1 VEAAPDLTPLIHTAR
16 QVNDAQPHFVV
27 NKLESILNGLDGK
40 TITVFGLAYKPDVDD
55 LRESPAIEIVQLLS
69 EKGAI
74 VKAYEPFKPDY
85 PLKHGS
91 MVKTLEEAL
100 QGTDALAL
108 LVGHQQL
115 RELDPQDIQSKT
127 DCRILL
133 DTVNG
138 WDCAAWSKAGFE
150 TYQLG
155 VSRCD

>member
-1 VEAAPDLTPLIHTAR
+1 
-16 QVNDAQPHFVV
+16 VNDAQPHFVV